1 MLVCASIANSQ
12 PRSLIYHRPMERK
25 TFLGIGW
32 AFPVEFDHA
41 SGTVRRVSEIED
53 IAQSL
58 TILLRTRPGERVMRP
73 DYGCALDDLLFEPID
88 EGMFTFVKNL
98 ITNAV
103 LYYEPR
109 ITLQEVNITTDPA
122 LIQEG
127 RVLIEVRFVV
137 RSTNGRYNYVYD
149 YYKREASIQPLL

>member
-1 MLVCASIANSQ
+1 MLQ
-12 PRSLIYHRPMERK
+12 K
-25 TFLGIGW
+25 KFLGIGW
-32 AFPVEFDHA
+32 AFPIEFDHA
-41 SGTVRRVSEIED
+41 SGTVQRVAELED

-73 DYGCALDDLLFEPID
+73 DYGCALDDLLFEPTN
-88 EGMFTFVKNL
+88 EGLLTFVKDL
-98 ITNAV
+98 ISTAI

-109 ITLQEVNITTDPA
+109 IDLQKVVIDADPA

-127 RVLIEVRFVV
+127 KLYIEISFVV

-149 YYKREASIQPLL
+149 YYKREASIQPLI